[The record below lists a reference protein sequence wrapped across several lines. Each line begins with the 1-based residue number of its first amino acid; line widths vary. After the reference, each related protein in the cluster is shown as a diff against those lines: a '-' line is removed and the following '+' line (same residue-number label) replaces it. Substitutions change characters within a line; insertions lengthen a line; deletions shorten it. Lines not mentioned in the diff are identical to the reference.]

1 MDTVEKISEEM
12 LSPDPFWSLWFIA
25 VYSVS
30 GTRRKVDLQFQL
42 AKNYYSKIRDRSLK
56 CIYIYKRICYY
67 IAANIT
73 IPKMDELHE
82 KLEIIRPV
90 WVSLMVMM
98 GYV

>member
-1 MDTVEKISEEM
+1 MHLYT
-12 LSPDPFWSLWFIA
+12 
-25 VYSVS
+25 
-30 GTRRKVDLQFQL
+30 
-42 AKNYYSKIRDRSLK
+42 
-56 CIYIYKRICYY
+56 RICYY